1 MNQTLPAIFE
11 NGVLRPLGSLPLA
24 EHQRV
29 MVTVTDADAGPWVDA
44 SFLAYLESQ
53 ADDTIDID
61 RVRAALA
68 KIPGS
73 LTDDFRTER
82 AERS

>member
-11 NGVLRPLGSLPLA
+11 NGVLRPLGELTLA
-24 EHQRV
+24 ENQH
-29 MVTVTDADAGPWVDA
+29 VTVTVTELEAGPWVDT

-53 ADDTIDID
+53 ADDAVDID
-61 RVRAALA
+61 QVRSALT

-73 LTDDFRTER
+73 LTADFH
-82 AERS
+82 AERDERN